1 VGVLRIKQF
10 VQRDLWTTDL
20 GSLHGV
26 SRVAVQAVRLAIAV
40 SLEFRHRL
48 LDARAAGLVY
58 TTLLS
63 LVPFL
68 AVVFSVLKAF
78 GVHHRVEPV
87 LAQVLQ
93 PLGPKGQDITR
104 QVIGFVDN
112 LNVGVLGVLGVAI
125 FLYTTYSLIEKIEE
139 ALNAVWQVRQGRS
152 WTRKFTDYLSV
163 VLVGPVLVVTALGL
177 LASVQNQTLV
187 QRVLQFEPLG
197 SWVVALAKFVPFLL
211 LAGVFSF
218 IYKFVPNTQ
227 VRLGSALVGGASAAL
242 LWGLAGMAFS
252 KFVAGSGQYGAIYS
266 GFAIVF
272 LLLIWLYAAW
282 LIVLVGAQVAF
293 FHQHPTAYQSTLVW
307 QQPTLALRERIAL
320 MVVAALT
327 RRFLRG
333 EGPIR
338 PVELARELRLA
349 ASLVEDQVDQLV
361 KHGYLGRMTEPQG
374 VILVKPPDSTS
385 VTGVLNAIREVKAS
399 EELIPMSAG
408 DPVVAALL
416 RRDHAVEQALA
427 GLTLESLGRDTHDEP
442 EAPQANAMRKT

>member
-1 VGVLRIKQF
+1 VLQIKQF
-10 VQRDLWTTDL
+10 IQRDLWTTDL
-20 GSLHGV
+20 RSLHGV
-26 SRVAVQAVRLAIAV
+26 SRIAVQAIRLALAV
-40 SLEFRHRL
+40 SREFRHRL

-68 AVVFSVLKAF
+68 ALVFSVLKAF
-78 GVHHRVEPV
+78 GVHHQIEPV
-87 LAQVLQ
+87 LAQLLE
-93 PLGPKGQDITR
+93 PLGPKGPEITQ

-125 FLYTTYSLIEKIEE
+125 LLYTTYSLIDKVEQS
-139 ALNAVWQVRQGRS
+139 LNAIWQVRQGRS

-197 SWVVALAKFVPFLL
+197 SWVVALAKFVPFVL
-211 LAGVFSF
+211 LATVFSF

-227 VRLGSALVGGASAAL
+227 VRLGSAMVGGVSAAV
-242 LWGLAGMAFS
+242 LWGLAGMAFA

-266 GFAIVF
+266 GFAIVL

-293 FHQHPTAYQSTLVW
+293 FHQHPTAYQSTLMW
-307 QQPTLALRERIAL
+307 QHQTLALRERIAL

-327 RRFLRG
+327 RRFLKG
-333 EGPIR
+333 EGPVR
-338 PVELARELRLA
+338 PTELAGELHLA
-349 ASLVEDQVDQLV
+349 VSLVEEQVDQLV
-361 KHGYLGRMTEPQG
+361 KHGYVGRMTDPLG
-374 VILVKPPDSTS
+374 VTLVKPPESTS
-385 VTGVLNAIREVKAS
+385 ISEVLDAVREVRAS
-399 EELIPMSAG
+399 EALIPVHAR
-408 DPVVAALL
+408 DPISEAL
-416 RRDHAVEQALA
+416 RRRDQAVEQALA
-427 GLTLESLGRDTHDEP
+427 GVTLQSLVAEPHDEVKITGS
-442 EAPQANAMRKT
+442 ATARSV

>member
-1 VGVLRIKQF
+1 MVQIKQF

-20 GSLHGV
+20 RSLRGA
-26 SRVAVQAVRLAIAV
+26 SRVAVRTIRLAVAV

-78 GVHHRVEPV
+78 GVHHQTEPV
-87 LAQVLQ
+87 LAQLLE
-93 PLGPKGQDITR
+93 PLGPKGQEITQ
-104 QVIGFVDN
+104 QVIAFVDN
-112 LNVGVLGVLGVAI
+112 LEIGVLGVLGVAGL
-125 FLYTTYSLIEKIEE
+125 FYTTYSLINKVEQS
-139 ALNAVWQVRQGRS
+139 LNAIWQVRHGRS

-177 LASVQNQTLV
+177 LASVQSQTLV

-197 SWVVALAKFVPFLL
+197 SSVVTLAKFVPFLL

-227 VRLGSALVGGASAAL
+227 VRLGSALVGGASAAV
-242 LWGLAGMAFS
+242 LWGLAGMAFA

-266 GFAIVF
+266 GFAIVL

-293 FHQHPTAYQSTLVW
+293 FHQHPTAYQSTLMW

-320 MVVAALT
+320 TVVAALT
-327 RRFLRG
+327 RRFLKG

-338 PVELARELRLA
+338 PTELAGELRLA

-361 KHGYLGRMTEPQG
+361 KHGFLGRTTEPQG
-374 VILVKPPDSTS
+374 VTLIKPPESTS
-385 VTGVLNAIREVKAS
+385 VTEVLDAVREVKAS
-399 EELIPMSAG
+399 EALIPTHAK
-408 DPVVAALL
+408 DPVADALS
-416 RRDHAVEQALA
+416 RRDQAVEKALA
-427 GLTLESLGRDTHDEP
+427 GVTLRSLVPGPHNEP
-442 EAPQANAMRKT
+442 